1 MRSCVPTSGRFS
13 AVKSRFMMTVSHRR
27 ADMGSSPNV
36 ELRVWG
42 QDTGVPEQKQK
53 HLPIQAFASP
63 APVEIIAQSQ
73 CTSGFNSAAVFQ
85 SIPYLLFRI
94 ACSIKGNV
102 KKNTSPSTG
111 SGEELLDFQPL
122 STMKERLVLGCPVAN
137 V

>member
-1 MRSCVPTSGRFS
+1 MNNVLANRQHVYGRSLRF
-13 AVKSRFMMTVSHRR
+13 RWFGIYH
-27 ADMGSSPNV
+27 
-36 ELRVWG
+36 
-42 QDTGVPEQKQK
+42 GV
-53 HLPIQAFASP
+53 LS
-63 APVEIIAQSQ
+63 V
-73 CTSGFNSAAVFQ
+73 
-85 SIPYLLFRI
+85 I